1 MEVKWG
7 RRYIIAHK
15 KGESKPAL
23 SRLIL
28 LQNQK
33 QLKRIRLAQSIDVLV
48 AEKRIQSRTETFKFL
63 IARFLKEI
71 MAMYLFVEP
80 ALTSIINS
88 LLGITLAMQI
98 MR

>member
-15 KGESKPAL
+15 RSESKPAL

-48 AEKRIQSRTETFKFL
+48 AEKRIQSRTEIFKFL
-63 IARFLKEI
+63 IVRFLKEI

-80 ALTSIINS
+80 ALTNTINS
-88 LLGITLAMQI
+88 LLGIILAMQI
-98 MR
+98 TH